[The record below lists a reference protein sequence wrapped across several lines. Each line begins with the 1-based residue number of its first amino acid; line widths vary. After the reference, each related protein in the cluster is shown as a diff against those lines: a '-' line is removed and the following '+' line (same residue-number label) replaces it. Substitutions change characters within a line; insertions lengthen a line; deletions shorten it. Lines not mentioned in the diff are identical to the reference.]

1 MTRSCH
7 TGRQRVASR
16 SPGRQS
22 PGPTRSPVGRQWV
35 ASRSPVGRQVAS
47 AEPRAQ
53 RSPATSDKGSV
64 VCWTWTGP
72 EREPCPNHGLS
83 GGTHNQPPL
92 IMVLYTT
99 FSAPDFEPPDPVL
112 LYSTVE
118 PLPSAGGFLGY
129 KSRNSRQR
137 LLSWSFPF
145 SCALRLPGHQQAACA
160 RACAVSHASEERGG
174 AP

>member
-99 FSAPDFEPPDPVL
+99 FSAPDFEPPVCYCTRLSSLCRLRGSWAIKVGIPA
-112 LYSTVE
+112 SGSC
-118 PLPSAGGFLGY
+118 PGAFPSAVH
-129 KSRNSRQR
+129 
-137 LLSWSFPF
+137 
-145 SCALRLPGHQQAACA
+145 CACPATSKQHAL
-160 RACAVSHASEERGG
+160 ACAVSRLREERGG